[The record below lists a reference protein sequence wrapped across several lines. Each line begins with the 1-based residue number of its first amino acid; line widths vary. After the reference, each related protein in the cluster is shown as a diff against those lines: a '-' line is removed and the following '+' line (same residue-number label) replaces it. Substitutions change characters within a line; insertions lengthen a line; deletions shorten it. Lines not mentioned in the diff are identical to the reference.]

1 MTHFIATYA
10 NDFTAIPLVEA
21 TVKKW
26 VNNSLSFTLYS
37 SGSTG
42 NPKEIKLDRSLLQWS
57 AMGTKSALNLGDD
70 ISILCCLPI
79 EKTGGFMQLIRALV
93 WDCPIHFVKP
103 TNDPSTHLN
112 SSHYSLTSLTPTQL
126 ENILTQDF
134 TPSSSITILVGG
146 APISPGLEEK
156 LSTTGLRFIE
166 TYGMTETASHIALRE
181 VGKDSLFKAQDGVV
195 LSVIEDCLS
204 VSIPELGLNVLTHD
218 IVEFTNH
225 RFKLLGRSD
234 DVINS
239 GGVKIH
245 PVLIEPLIAVS
256 LASAGINRAFYLS
269 KKPNTVFGEIT
280 VLVIEGEAIQDSSYL
295 LELLKR
301 DIPAYMHPKELVF
314 VDQIQFTETGKV
326 IRKSIS

>member
-1 MTHFIATYA
+1 LTHFIATYA
-10 NDFTAIPLVEA
+10 DDFTEQTFVEA
-21 TVKKW
+21 IVKKW
-26 VNNSLSFTLYS
+26 VNNALSFTLYS

-42 NPKEIKLDRSLLQWS
+42 NPKEIKLDKSLLQWS
-57 AMGTKSALNLGDD
+57 AMGTKNALNLGDD

-79 EKTGGFMQLIRALV
+79 QKTGGFMQLIRALV
-93 WDCPIHFVKP
+93 WGCPIHFVKP
-103 TNDPSTHLN
+103 TNDPSIHLN
-112 SSHYSLTSLTPTQL
+112 NSHYTLTSLTPTQL
-126 ENILTQDF
+126 EYILTPDF
-134 TPSSSITILVGG
+134 APSSSITILVGG
-146 APISPGLEEK
+146 APISPRLEEK
-156 LSTTGLRFIE
+156 LSTSELRFIE

-204 VSIPELGLNVLTHD
+204 VSIPELGLNVLTRD
-218 IVEFTNH
+218 IVEFTTH
-225 RFKLLGRSD
+225 RFKLVGRSD

-269 KKPNTVFGEIT
+269 KKPNTVFGEMA
-280 VLVIEGEAIQDSSYL
+280 VLVLEGEAIQDSSYL

-301 DIPAYMHPKELVF
+301 DIPTYMHPKEVIF
-314 VDQIQFTETGKV
+314 VDRIQFTDTGKV
-326 IRKSIS
+326 IRKSIA